1 MITTQSSRRFFDIF
15 LCVENAS
22 LVISLTIVDVSMV
35 SNHWLHLIINDDDI
49 IVMSIDDVNLATT
62 QSVC

>member
-1 MITTQSSRRFFDIF
+1 MTFF
-15 LCVENAS
+15 CVLKMHHWVIA
-22 LVISLTIVDVSMV
+22 LISLTIVDVSMV

>member
-1 MITTQSSRRFFDIF
+1 MTFF
-15 LCVENAS
+15 CVLKMHHWVIA
-22 LVISLTIVDVSMV
+22 LISLTIVDVSMV
-35 SNHWLHLIINDDDI
+35 SNHWLHLIINEDDI